1 MVVKMNGTEQ
11 DFVHRINVKEEAA
24 FHDLFTRFRN
34 YLVLFAMR
42 RIDQLD
48 AAEDIVQ
55 ETFITVWE
63 NKKIYNSYQGLKAY
77 LYELVQNKCTNYLK
91 HKQVED
97 RYVSYVKTTGE
108 ETEGDYNLMQE
119 EIYRELY
126 MAVRELPEKCQR
138 VFELHLEGK
147 KNDEIAEILG
157 IRKSHHIRH
166 IIYPVSDIQ
175 KQFLGSV
182 NPIRRNI
189 IRQILIGVSFKQF
202 AQIIG
207 RDIQFIRHIL

>member
-11 DFVHRINVKEEAA
+11 DFVHRINVKEETA

-34 YLVLFAMR
+34 YLVLFAIR

-97 RYVSYVKTTGE
+97 KYVSYVKTTGE

-126 MAVRELPEKCQR
+126 MVAIRELPEKCQK

-157 IRKSHHIRH
+157 ISVLTVKSH
-166 IIYPVSDIQ
+166 
-175 KQFLGSV
+175 KQ
-182 NPIRRNI
+182 NAI
-189 IRQILIGVSFKQF
+189 
-202 AQIIG
+202 
-207 RDIQFIRHIL
+207 HILKEKMGNLFLLYTYIYEA

>member
-1 MVVKMNGTEQ
+1 MFIYFRKPIFVKNPMVVKMNGTEQ
-11 DFVHRINVKEEAA
+11 DFVHRINVKEETA

-34 YLVLFAMR
+34 YLVLFAIR

-97 RYVSYVKTTGE
+97 KYVSYVKTTGE

-126 MAVRELPEKCQR
+126 MVAIRELPEKCQK

-157 IRKSHHIRH
+157 ISVLTVKSH
-166 IIYPVSDIQ
+166 
-175 KQFLGSV
+175 KQ
-182 NPIRRNI
+182 NAI
-189 IRQILIGVSFKQF
+189 
-202 AQIIG
+202 
-207 RDIQFIRHIL
+207 HILKKKMGNLFLLYTYIYEV

>member
-1 MVVKMNGTEQ
+1 MGVRMNGTEQ
-11 DFVHRINVKEEAA
+11 DFVHRINVKDEAA

-42 RIDQLD
+42 RVEQLD
-48 AAEDIVQ
+48 VAEAIVQ

-63 NKKIYNSYQGLKAY
+63 NKKTFNSYQGLKAY

-91 HKQVED
+91 HRQVED
-97 RYVSYVKTTGE
+97 KYASYVKTTGE
-108 ETEGDYNLMQE
+108 EAEGDYSLMQE

-157 IRKSHHIRH
+157 ISVLTVKSH
-166 IIYPVSDIQ
+166 
-175 KQFLGSV
+175 KQ
-182 NPIRRNI
+182 NAI
-189 IRQILIGVSFKQF
+189 
-202 AQIIG
+202 
-207 RDIQFIRHIL
+207 HILKEKMGNLFLLYAYIYET

>member
-1 MVVKMNGTEQ
+1 MNGAEQ
-11 DFVHRINVKEEAA
+11 DFVRRINAKEEIA

-42 RIDQLD
+42 RIGQLD

-97 RYVSYVKTTGE
+97 KYFSYVKTVE
-108 ETEGDYNLMQE
+108 EEVEWEYNLMQE
-119 EIYRELY
+119 EIYRKLY
-126 MAVRELPEKCQR
+126 MAVRELPDKCR
-138 VFELHLEGK
+138 SVFELHLEGK
-147 KNDEIAEILG
+147 KNNEIAEILG
-157 IRKSHHIRH
+157 ISVLTVKSHKQNAIHVLKEKLENLFLLY
-166 IIYPVSDIQ
+166 IYFYEV
-175 KQFLGSV
+175 
-182 NPIRRNI
+182 
-189 IRQILIGVSFKQF
+189 
-202 AQIIG
+202 
-207 RDIQFIRHIL
+207 

>member
-97 RYVSYVKTTGE
+97 KYVSFVKTTGE

-126 MAVRELPEKCQR
+126 MAVRELPEKCQK

-147 KNDEIAEILG
+147 KNGNLRVDCEVSQAKCDSYSQRENG
-157 IRKSHHIRH
+157 KSLPFIHLYLR
-166 IIYPVSDIQ
+166 
-175 KQFLGSV
+175 
-182 NPIRRNI
+182 
-189 IRQILIGVSFKQF
+189 GVIFFEK
-202 AQIIG
+202 
-207 RDIQFIRHIL
+207 